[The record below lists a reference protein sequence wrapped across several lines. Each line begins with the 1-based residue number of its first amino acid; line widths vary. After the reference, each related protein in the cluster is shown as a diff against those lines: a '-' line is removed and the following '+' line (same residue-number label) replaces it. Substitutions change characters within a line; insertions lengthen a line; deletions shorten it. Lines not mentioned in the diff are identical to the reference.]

1 MWSSDAAIRRL
12 PPRRPALATIYRDMV
27 ETFEASLRQP
37 DIGREASEVIPGLI
51 DGIIILTPVDG
62 KKGAR
67 KDNTASMSLKC
78 HQRTSK

>member
-1 MWSSDAAIRRL
+1 LAASDGSICFDATKQLKVWSSDAAIRRL
-12 PPRRPALATIYRDMV
+12 PPRRSALA
-27 ETFEASLRQP
+27 
-37 DIGREASEVIPGLI
+37 IGREAFEVIPGLI